1 MKYDFIKAFPFKGC
15 IEINKDGYSVTNIG
29 YWMSNKIKFYIK

>member
-1 MKYDFIKAFPFKGC
+1 MKYGFINSRPIKGW
-15 IEINKDGYSVTNIG
+15 IEINKDGYSLTNIG